1 MKKRTEEWIRKA
13 EDDRTIARRE
23 IQSDDSVWDGV
34 CFHAQQCAEKYLKAV
49 LEEKE
54 IEVPKIHDLVVLL
67 DRTGEWSQ
75 NLAQA
80 RSALARLSTFGVAT
94 RYPGMDAD
102 SEAARE
108 AMETSERVRS
118 AVRSTLD
125 LS

>member
-1 MKKRTEEWIRKA
+1 M
-13 EDDRTIARRE
+13 
-23 IQSDDSVWDGV
+23 WDGV

-49 LEEKE
+49 LEEQE

-67 DRTGEWSQ
+67 DRTGEWGQ
-75 NLAQA
+75 NLGQA

-102 SEAARE
+102 KEAARE
-108 AMETSERVRS
+108 ALETAEEVRN
-118 AVRSTLD
+118 AVRRTLD